1 MVPIIPVYNIFICHD
16 ELLYAIS
23 ETFQSPN
30 NHKPFIIFEYNKT
43 FQMLRF
49 ILAFNKHILST
60 IIHFFVFQMLCVW
73 VDPIYQSGQQ
83 KARVSTYRTYV
94 LYSNCDIT

>member
-1 MVPIIPVYNIFICHD
+1 
-16 ELLYAIS
+16 
-23 ETFQSPN
+23 
-30 NHKPFIIFEYNKT
+30 
-43 FQMLRF
+43 MLRF

-83 KARVSTYRTYV
+83 KARVSTYRTYYIRIV
-94 LYSNCDIT
+94 TSRDMMLHLAISFKTF